1 MPVVGD
7 SADQA
12 REELGQLQQWL
23 KASDATVRSVLT
35 KRLGRDVSSYDLDG
49 PIPELP
55 QTNLGQSFAQT
66 LLDRARR
73 EHMTFRDLYN
83 VAAAARG
90 HWAICGTATQV
101 ADILEEW
108 FVAEAADGFMILP
121 AHFPRSLDIFIE
133 RVVPELQRRG
143 LFRHDYSGT
152 TLRDHLGLSR
162 PSPRTVQPLSQ
173 AMIS

>member
-35 KRLGRDVSSYDLDG
+35 KRLGRDVSSYDLDA

-55 QTNLGQSFAQT
+55 ETNLGQSFAQT

-83 VAAAARG
+83 IAAAARG
-90 HWAICGTATQV
+90 HWAICGTATEV
-101 ADILEEW
+101 ADVLEEW

-121 AHFPRSLDIFIE
+121 TASSPSCSGVGCSGVIILE
-133 RVVPELQRRG
+133 R
-143 LFRHDYSGT
+143 
-152 TLRDHLGLSR
+152 LSV
-162 PSPRTVQPLSQ
+162 TIWV
-173 AMIS
+173 

>member
-1 MPVVGD
+1 MVAD
-7 SADQA
+7 SAEQA
-12 REELGQLQQWL
+12 REELAQLQQWL
-23 KASDATVRSVLT
+23 KASDATVYSVLT
-35 KRLGRDVSSYDLDG
+35 KRLGRDVSSYDLDAS
-49 PIPELP
+49 IPELP
-55 QTNLGQSFAQT
+55 ETNLGQSFAQT

-90 HWAICGTATQV
+90 HWAICGTPMQV

-108 FVAEAADGFMILP
+108 FLAEAADGFMILP
-121 AHFPRSLDIFIE
+121 AYFPHCLDIFVD

-143 LFRHDYSGT
+143 LFRYDYSGT

-162 PSPRTVQPLSQ
+162 PSSEAARHLPQ
-173 AMIS
+173 AMMS